1 MCIRDSIGTARAATY
16 LSYLGT
22 PGRITG
28 ETAPHYLAFDLKDFE
43 RIGSPL
49 KVAPSIKSPGNRED
63 LWKLLAGGTLAF
75 VASDHAP
82 CTEKEKKTG
91 SIWTDYSGIPG
102 TGTLLPF
109 MISEG
114 YLEGRISLR
123 RLIEVTS
130 SRAASRYNLP
140 SKGALAPGKD
150 ADIAFVDLRRTWTV
164 KGKEFLSRGK
174 ITPFEGMTFQ
184 GRIVRTML
192 RGRMVYDE
200 TKGICAEPGY
210 GSFLRPGA

>member
-1 MCIRDSIGTARAATY
+1 
-16 LSYLGT
+16 
-22 PGRITG
+22 
-28 ETAPHYLAFDLKDFE
+28 
-43 RIGSPL
+43 
-49 KVAPSIKSPGNRED
+49 
-63 LWKLLAGGTLAF
+63 
-75 VASDHAP
+75 
-82 CTEKEKKTG
+82 
-91 SIWTDYSGIPG
+91 
-102 TGTLLPF
+102 

-114 YLEGRISLR
+114 YLEGRLSLR
-123 RLIEVTS
+123 RLLEVTS
-130 SRAASRYNLP
+130 SRAASRYNLS

-210 GSFLRPGA
+210 GSFLRPGV